1 VLFYGAICGAVPVL
15 RRRQPGAAVYRLPG
29 GLLLP
34 LAGVAMCGLLLTRVD
49 FSKSLI
55 LLATVAAAA
64 VNWLVVRNRSPA
76 PAIFQSNA

>member
-1 VLFYGAICGAVPVL
+1 VPVL

-34 LAGVAMCGLLLTRVD
+34 TVGMAICGLLLTRVD

-55 LLATVAAAA
+55 LLATVAAAG
-64 VNWLVVRNRSPA
+64 VNWLVVRNRRPA
-76 PAIFQSNA
+76 RAIFSSNA